1 MAVPKTHNKPKGL
14 SLSIHMVIEPTKE
27 KKLIVS
33 SQKQKATNLD
43 AKLFTL
49 VNTEILILQ

>member
-1 MAVPKTHNKPKGL
+1 LAVPKTHNKPKGL